1 MEITKIKVD
10 QLSPK
15 ESGICGEFSLTF
27 DDLLVVHKVLV
38 INGKN
43 GLFIA
48 FPNNGE
54 PVEINQKKRYTD
66 LVHPTNQTFRQDFN
80 NFLLRRYYKSVHTF
94 NYYIRFI
101 SYLCNCVYIQ
111 LV

>member
-66 LVHPTNQTFRQDFN
+66 LVHPTNQTFRQDIEEKVLTKYN
-80 NFLLRRYYKSVHTF
+80 EVVMNF
-94 NYYIRFI
+94 
-101 SYLCNCVYIQ
+101 
-111 LV
+111 